1 MKLVQTD
8 RPNEASAEFIK
19 QEIETLLGFD
29 TASSQ
34 NMWERNL
41 QALKVYVYNHSDP
54 EEEVKM
60 THTPTTVMKKKK
72 KFHQNPGKEREN
84 TELLRSNIPEWR
96 GDSLQSAQDQRDL
109 ADQVNP
115 EFPQEFASQL

>member
-19 QEIETLLGFD
+19 QEVEPLLGFD

-72 KFHQNPGKEREN
+72 ISSKTLGRKGK
-84 TELLRSNIPEWR
+84 I
-96 GDSLQSAQDQRDL
+96 QSCKKQYT
-109 ADQVNP
+109 
-115 EFPQEFASQL
+115 